1 MTLALN
7 IFLHTLLIGSLLLFL
22 WVIVAGALAEPD
34 QWERIL
40 RLAAIVAGAL
50 VALGAQAAGVSYAIF
65 TVDAL
70 AGARAPSAGAAV
82 VGAIIPALIG
92 VGLGFF
98 LVRTINRS
106 GRIAR
111 RAMGF
116 LAMLIAVA
124 FAALYAQIT
133 ETNGLIIGAAAIP
146 NVSFVVGV
154 ILTVVFTWDPDGPSS
169 ESRLSALGDFLR
181 SSRGK
186 ANSAESTSLGPS
198 RQDPFSNL

>member
-7 IFLHTLLIGSLLLFL
+7 IFLHVLLIGSLLLFL

-34 QWERIL
+34 PWERTL

-50 VALGAQAAGVSYAIF
+50 VALGAQAAGVSFATF
-65 TVDAL
+65 TVEAL
-70 AGARAPSAGAAV
+70 AGARAPSAGAALV
-82 VGAIIPALIG
+82 SAVIPALVG

-106 GRIAR
+106 SRIAR

-116 LAMLIAVA
+116 LAMLIGVA

-133 ETNGLIIGAAAIP
+133 QTNGLIIGAAAIP

-154 ILTVVFTWDPDGPSS
+154 ILTVVFTWDPDARSAEGKL
-169 ESRLSALGDFLR
+169 RALGDFVR
-181 SSRGK
+181 SARSK
-186 ANSAESTSLGPS
+186 DATQSSTLAPT
-198 RQDPFSNL
+198 RHDPFGDL